1 MMMITK
7 LFISNNLKLYN
18 NKQNKMNLNTFKI
31 KKFFINNS
39 NLSNWIY
46 LNLKIHSINNN
57 QIINK
62 NINK

>member
-39 NLSNWIY
+39 NLSN
-46 LNLKIHSINNN
+46 
-57 QIINK
+57 
-62 NINK
+62 